1 MATPLQHYHTDLQRK
16 NFVYDAAQ
24 EQAIKCIQLVYDDL
38 VKAND
43 STRGLHLRNPFFKPK
58 KTVIE
63 GMYLWGQ
70 VGRGKTYLIDKF
82 YDCLPFPQKTRLH
95 YHRFM
100 QQIHQELRS
109 LHDLQNPLTLIAQR
123 FARNNLI
130 LCLDEFFVSDIT
142 DAMLLGG
149 LLDALFKEGV
159 TLVAT
164 SNVPP
169 DDLYKGGLQR
179 DRFTPAINL
188 IKQHTRVFNVDG
200 GTDYRLR
207 TLERAEIYH
216 YPLDHTAEQSLL
228 TSFREIAPNQ
238 IVVGE
243 MLEINGRKIPTI
255 QSADGIV
262 WLDFRVLCNIPR
274 AVSDYIEIAK
284 SFNTVLLS
292 NVFVMHDAQDDMAL
306 RFINLVDE
314 FYDRSVKLVISA
326 EAPPDQLYDGKRLA
340 FQFQRTISRL
350 QEMQSRE
357 YLERPHL
364 P

>member
-1 MATPLQHYHTDLQRK
+1 MMTPLQHYHTDLKRK
-16 NFVYDAAQ
+16 NFIYDAAQ
-24 EQAIKCIQLVYDDL
+24 EHAIKCIQAVYDDL
-38 VKAND
+38 V
-43 STRGLHLRNPFFKPK
+43 TVQRPVRTLRLRDKFFRPK
-58 KTVIE
+58 KVLVE
-63 GMYLWGQ
+63 GLYLWGQ

-109 LHDLQNPLTLIAQR
+109 LRDMQNPLSIIAQR
-123 FARNNLI
+123 FAKHNAI

-169 DDLYKGGLQR
+169 DELYKGGLQR
-179 DRFTPAINL
+179 ERFIPAINL
-188 IKQHTRVFNVDG
+188 IKKLTRVINVDG

-216 YPLDHTAEQSLL
+216 HPLDEAAEKSLSR
-228 TSFREIAPNQ
+228 SFNRIAPNES
-238 IVVGE
+238 VAGE

-255 QSADGIV
+255 QCADGVI

-306 RFINLVDE
+306 RLINLVDE
-314 FYDRSVKLVISA
+314 FYDRNVKLIISA
-326 EAPPDQLYDGKRLA
+326 EAPPTKLYDGKRLA
-340 FQFQRTISRL
+340 FQFQRTVSRL
-350 QEMQSRE
+350 QEMQSHE

>member
-1 MATPLQHYHTDLQRK
+1 MATPLQHYRTDLKRED
-16 NFVYDAAQ
+16 FIYDVAQ

-38 VKAND
+38 VKVNRPAVH
-43 STRGLHLRNPFFKPK
+43 RLRDKIFKPK
-58 KTVIE
+58 KTTIE
-63 GMYLWGQ
+63 GLYLWGQ

-109 LHDLQNPLTLIAQR
+109 LRDMQNPLTLIAQR

-164 SNVPP
+164 SNVHP

-179 DRFTPAINL
+179 DRFVPAINL
-188 IKQHTRVFNVDG
+188 IKQRTRVVNVDG

-216 YPLDHTAEQSLL
+216 YPLDHAAAQNLSE
-228 TSFREIAPNQ
+228 SFDQIAPNRA
-238 IVVGE
+238 VVGG
-243 MLEINGRKIPTI
+243 MLEINGRKIPTVRY
-255 QSADGIV
+255 ADGVV

-292 NVFVMHDAQDDMAL
+292 NVFVMPEAQDDMAL
-306 RFINLVDE
+306 RLINLVDE
-314 FYDRSVKLVISA
+314 FYDRNVKLIISA
-326 EAPPDQLYDGKRLA
+326 EAPPKELYGGKRLA

-350 QEMQSRE
+350 QEMQSHE

-364 P
+364 L

>member
-1 MATPLQHYHTDLQRK
+1 MMTPLQHYHTDLTRK
-16 NFVYDAAQ
+16 NFIYDAAQ
-24 EQAIKCIQLVYDDL
+24 EHAIKCIQAVYDDL
-38 VKAND
+38 V
-43 STRGLHLRNPFFKPK
+43 TVQRPVRTLRLRDKFFRPK
-58 KTVIE
+58 KMLVE
-63 GMYLWGQ
+63 GLYLWGQ
-70 VGRGKTYLIDKF
+70 VGRGKTYLVDKF

-109 LHDLQNPLTLIAQR
+109 LRDMQNPLSIIAQR
-123 FARNNLI
+123 FAKHNVI

-169 DDLYKGGLQR
+169 DELYKGGLQR
-179 DRFTPAINL
+179 ERFVPAINL
-188 IKQHTRVFNVDG
+188 IKTRTRVINVDG
-200 GTDYRLR
+200 STDYRLR

-216 YPLDHTAEQSLL
+216 YPLDEAAEKSLSH
-228 TSFREIAPNQ
+228 SFNRIVPNQ
-238 IVVGE
+238 SVAGE

-255 QSADGIV
+255 QCADGVV

-292 NVFVMHDAQDDMAL
+292 NVFVMRDAQDDMAL
-306 RFINLVDE
+306 RLINLVDE
-314 FYDRSVKLVISA
+314 FYDRNVKLIISA
-326 EAPPDQLYDGKRLA
+326 EAPPEKLYDGKRLA

-350 QEMQSRE
+350 QEMQSHE